1 MAGGAASRG
10 RGLDGSQGRR
20 DRGGEERAAEARGG
34 VGARRASEP
43 LAHVALAS
51 RCPRLRSLSLTE
63 FDFGIFP
70 GEELG
75 PLATLG
81 LVEELTLE
89 DVDEWARCLLVLR
102 TPNVQKLTISNSDL
116 GPTLHPEIN
125 LPTLRHL
132 TYRDPSY
139 PCPPLGFTHSRRP
152 C

>member
-1 MAGGAASRG
+1 MD
-10 RGLDGSQGRR
+10 LKDGETE
-20 DRGGEERAAEARGG
+20 EERNEPRRRE
-34 VGARRASEP
+34 GA